1 MAAIAPEIPQVE
13 AAIIEMTNSYRAEQK
28 LAAVSPSPALT
39 AAARA
44 YAAYLARTNSF
55 AHDADGRQLSER
67 VAETG
72 YQFCEVSEN
81 LARSVDSRGFAARD
95 LARTT
100 VEGWINSPGHRRN
113 IEAKGATEIGV
124 AVARV
129 PDKDPKYVAVQLFA
143 RPQALAFDV
152 QIANTTKG
160 ILVYSLGGK
169 RHDVEP
175 HMAMTH
181 KVCEPTSVSFEQ
193 VGAGARAVPL
203 SARYEAT
210 SGQVFTVAP
219 GQDGKPTVS
228 VDARRRIR

>member
-1 MAAIAPEIPQVE
+1 MAAELPDIPQVE

-28 LAAVSPSPALT
+28 LAPVAPSPALT

-44 YAAYLARTNSF
+44 YAAYLARTNTF
-55 AHDADGRQLSER
+55 AHDADGRQLSDR
-67 VAETG
+67 VAQSG

-81 LARSVDSRGFAARD
+81 LARSVDSRGFVARD

-113 IEAKGATEIGV
+113 IEATAVTETGV

-129 PDKDPKYVAVQLFA
+129 PDQHPKYVAVQLFA
-143 RPQALAFDV
+143 RPQALSFDV

-160 ILVYSLGGK
+160 IVVYSLGGE
-169 RHDVEP
+169 RHNIEP

-181 KVCEPTSVSFEQ
+181 KVCQPTSIAFER
-193 VGAGARAVPL
+193 AGDGRRFVAL
-203 SARYEAT
+203 TARYEAS
-210 SGQVFTVAP
+210 SGQVFTIA
-219 GQDGKPTVS
+219 QERDGKPTVS
-228 VDARRRIR
+228 VDARRRIK